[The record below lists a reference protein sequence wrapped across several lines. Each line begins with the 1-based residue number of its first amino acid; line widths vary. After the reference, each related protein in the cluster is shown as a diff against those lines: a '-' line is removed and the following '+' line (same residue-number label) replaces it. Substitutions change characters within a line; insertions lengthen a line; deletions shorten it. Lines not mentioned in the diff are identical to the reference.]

1 MTDRRAGLMAVTA
14 LAMAALCALS
24 VPSLAR
30 VYKGSGKAN
39 KVTGTKKGD
48 RISLRGGNDRARG
61 RGGNDRISGGRGKD
75 RLRGDSGK
83 DRLSGNAGNDRL
95 HGGKGRDRLNGG
107 TGNDVLNA
115 VDGKRDA
122 SVNGGKGRNTCRV
135 DNADLKVVKRCSKLI
150 VAKPRAGAP
159 GGAGGKAGGSGT
171 AGAAHGDSTADPPL
185 AVTEAE
191 GLTCGSSLP
200 TCRFSLSG
208 DGADTTLGQ
217 VSGEGGVEPAAGP
230 TLSIEGED
238 WLAEGIY
245 GCTSNGSLRVDI
257 GSETIR
263 VPVTCTSGG

>member
-83 DRLSGNAGNDRL
+83 DRLSGNGGNDRL

-135 DNADLKVVKRCSKLI
+135 DNADLKVVKRCSELI
-150 VAKPRAGAP
+150 VAKPGRRP
-159 GGAGGKAGGSGT
+159 GWRGWQGRRER
-171 AGAAHGDSTADPPL
+171 HGRRSPRRQH
-185 AVTEAE
+185 
-191 GLTCGSSLP
+191 G
-200 TCRFSLSG
+200 R
-208 DGADTTLGQ
+208 
-217 VSGEGGVEPAAGP
+217 PAAGGDRGRGP
-230 TLSIEGED
+230 HVRQLPAHLPLLALRRRRGHHAGPGERR
-238 WLAEGIY
+238 G
-245 GCTSNGSLRVDI
+245 R
-257 GSETIR
+257 R
-263 VPVTCTSGG
+263 